1 MKKQFAALILAIL
14 PAFTFAAGP
23 AVHLDKVDIDLT
35 DKAAM
40 QDGLKTFANYCMG
53 CHGAQYQR
61 YERVATDL
69 GIPEEVMMD
78 NIVFTDAKF
87 GDHMKIGMKPEDA
100 KVWFGAAPPDL
111 TLVARVR
118 GNDWLYT
125 YMRSFYEDP
134 ARPYGVNNSVFP
146 NVGMPHVLAPLQGR
160 RVVGCKQVQVV
171 ENGRKQF
178 DPLTGTPIT
187 QEACDQMVVEPG
199 TGSLSEAEYDEKI
212 KNLVTFWLTPP
223 IRSSWKASAS
233 APTCCCSWLC
243 SSCSPTCSSASTGK
257 TFTKHFAVIVIL
269 RAQWARVFFCLKIK

>member
-14 PAFTFAAGP
+14 PVFAFAAGTEP
-23 AVHLDKVDIDLT
+23 HLDKVEIDLT

-53 CHGAQYQR
+53 CHGTQYQR

-69 GIPEEVMMD
+69 GIPEDVMMK
-78 NIVFTDAKF
+78 NVVFTGAKF
-87 GDHMKIGMKPEDA
+87 GDHMKTGMKAEDA
-100 KVWFGAAPPDL
+100 KVWFGAPPPDL

-134 ARPYGVNNSVFP
+134 ARPYGVNNTVFP

-160 RVVGCKQVQVV
+160 RVMGCKQVQVV
-171 ENGRKQF
+171 EDGRKQF
-178 DPLTGTPIT
+178 DPLTSTPIT

-199 TGSLSEAEYDEKI
+199 TGTLSEAEYDEKI
-212 KNLVTFWLTPP
+212 KNLVTFLAYSANPVKLESQRIGTYVLLFLAFFFVFAYLLK
-223 IRSSWKASAS
+223 REYWKDV
-233 APTCCCSWLC
+233 
-243 SSCSPTCSSASTGK
+243 
-257 TFTKHFAVIVIL
+257 H
-269 RAQWARVFFCLKIK
+269 